1 MEWDL
6 NYCARLELGP
16 GMITSENT
24 KIVEQRAAKL
34 KVDYLYQG
42 KRKGGKH
49 AAAQEI

>member
-1 MEWDL
+1 MGF
-6 NYCARLELGP
+6 ELLWQAGIKI